1 MTGTLRVTPEKLIS
15 TAQTF
20 SSVAGTVQ
28 NLTSSMLQTVDSLNS
43 TWAGEAATAYYNKA
57 HGLQDSINK
66 MIRMINEHS
75 TDLQAMA
82 QVYQE
87 AERTGQETAAALKT
101 DVIV

>member
-1 MTGTLRVTPEKLIS
+1 
-15 TAQTF
+15 
-20 SSVAGTVQ
+20 
-28 NLTSSMLQTVDSLNS
+28 MLDTVDSLNS

-57 HGLQDSINK
+57 HSLQDSINK